1 MRALPKGHATQV
13 EELARLRTAKALKLL
28 KDPNAA
34 YDVDHAMVPARPP
47 SRSALRRPAARTH
60 APLGRWAACVGRG
73 VGSWQTAR

>member
-34 YDVDHAMVPARPP
+34 YDVDHAMVPARPV
-47 SRSALRRPAARTH
+47 ARPCAARPC
-60 APLGRWAACVGRG
+60 AARPL
-73 VGSWQTAR
+73 ARTLRSGAGPRALGAG